1 MTNFFERIMQVDNY
15 EGYKN
20 PLDFARKGLGWQSSE
35 KINRLKDAN
44 KKPSVDILLE
54 ISNKFENINSEWL
67 LTGKGEM
74 LKKNEKGGISQTISG
89 DNNTMSGNDTYMGSS
104 DKETISQLKERLAEA
119 ERKLEEKDQQ
129 ISKLINVIE
138 KLNSI

>member
-1 MTNFFERIMQVDNY
+1 MTNFFERIMQVANY

-20 PLDFARKGLGWQSSE
+20 PLDFAKKGLGWQSSE
-35 KINRLKDAN
+35 KINRLKDAK

-74 LKKNEKGGISQTISG
+74 LKKNEKGGINQTISG
-89 DNNTMSGNDTYMGSS
+89 DNTMSGNDTHIVDNSKGTI
-104 DKETISQLKERLAEA
+104 KELRERLAEA
-119 ERKLEEKDQQ
+119 ERKLEEKEQQ
-129 ISKLINVIE
+129 ISKLINIIE

>member
-1 MTNFFERIMQVDNY
+1 MTNFFERIMQVANY

-20 PLDFARKGLGWQSSE
+20 PLDFAKKGLGWQSSE
-35 KINRLKDAN
+35 KINRLKDAK

-74 LKKNEKGGISQTISG
+74 LKKMKREELTKLFQGIIILCLV
-89 DNNTMSGNDTYMGSS
+89 M
-104 DKETISQLKERLAEA
+104 IP
-119 ERKLEEKDQQ
+119 
-129 ISKLINVIE
+129 I
-138 KLNSI
+138 

>member
-1 MTNFFERIMQVDNY
+1 MTNFFERIMQIANY

-20 PLDFARKGLGWQSSE
+20 PLDFAKKGLGWQSSE
-35 KINRLKDAN
+35 KINRLKDSN

-54 ISNKFENINSEWL
+54 ISHKFENINSEWL

-74 LKKNEKGGISQTISG
+74 LKKKEKGGISQTISG
-89 DNNTMSGNDTYMGSS
+89 DNNTMSGNDTYIGNS
-104 DKETISQLKERLAEA
+104 DKETIKELKERLAET